1 MSPAPRR
8 WCPPSCLDLLGACDP
23 PMSLQ
28 MIFQVVEAE
37 VADVTFF
44 GNEAFMGRDA
54 PMPAGVGA
62 RRRTAGVGDVA
73 VLFGSSGEMLLLAG
87 VCYLGS
93 HRPQLPS

>member
-1 MSPAPRR
+1 
-8 WCPPSCLDLLGACDP
+8 
-23 PMSLQ
+23 
-28 MIFQVVEAE
+28 
-37 VADVTFF
+37 
-44 GNEAFMGRDA
+44 
-54 PMPAGVGA
+54 MPAGVGA